1 MRTKYIVY
9 IALAIV
15 IGFLVYNKFFSKKA
29 QKARAE
35 QGGGAGGAAKKGG
48 APVPVTILVAKD
60 TTLNSVIQVTGT
72 VAANEQVSLTSQI
85 AGNITDIYFKEGQQV
100 KKGQLLVKVYDKDLQ
115 AQLKQNEY
123 LLKLAQ
129 QNEGRNRILL
139 KKEAISQ
146 QEYDTSLSSFNTY
159 KAQADF
165 YRAQINRTEIRAPFT
180 GRIGLRNISPG
191 AYITPQSSIAT
202 MVNDNP
208 AKITFTVPER
218 YQSIMRPGNKI
229 NFKIDGVLK
238 KFEGKVYA
246 IEPNI
251 DLRSRSVTLRA
262 RADNPKGELIAGS
275 FAKVDL
281 TLDKIP
287 NTIMIPTQAV
297 QPILKGQQVFI
308 MKNGKAVPQEI
319 KTDIRTSQRIQV
331 ISGIK
336 TGDSVVTSG
345 LIQVSDGTPLK
356 VIKVIN

>member
-9 IALAIV
+9 ISLAIV

-29 QKARAE
+29 DKIKFE
-35 QGGGAGGAAKKGG
+35 QGSGGVGAKKGS
-48 APVPVTILVAKD
+48 AAVPVIILVAKD
-60 TTLNSVIQVTGT
+60 TTLNSVIQITGT
-72 VAANEQVSLTSQI
+72 VSANEQVNLTSQI
-85 AGNITDIYFKEGQQV
+85 AGNVTDIYFKEGQQV

-129 QNEGRNRILL
+129 QNEGRNKTLL
-139 KKEAISQ
+139 SKEAISQ

-165 YRAQINRTEIRAPFT
+165 YRAQINRTEIRAPFS

-202 MVNDNP
+202 LVNDNP

-218 YQSIMRPGNKI
+218 YQSIMKPGNKI
-229 NFKIDGVLK
+229 TFKIDGLLK
-238 KFEGKVYA
+238 KFDGVVYA

-262 RADNPKGELIAGS
+262 RADNPKGELISGS

-281 TLDKIP
+281 TLSKIP
-287 NTIMIPTQAV
+287 NAMMIPTQAV
-297 QPILKGQQVFI
+297 QPILKGQQVFV
-308 MKNGKAVPQEI
+308 MKNGKATAREI
-319 KTDIRTSQRIQV
+319 KTDIRTAARIQV

-336 TGDSVVTSG
+336 SGDSVVTSG
-345 LIQVSDGTPLK
+345 LIQVTENTPLK
-356 VIKVIN
+356 VIQVIN